1 MSAEQFGV
9 TESQLTEIRQWAT
22 YERRLKS
29 FKANCTLRT
38 FNEIF
43 GEAEGE
49 RLFVH
54 YRSTCDYQFPKF
66 LTYVTQEQ
74 KNKLLSYIVK
84 YVND

>member
-1 MSAEQFGV
+1 MSAEHYGV
-9 TESQLTEIRQWAT
+9 TEDQLKEIRQWAT

-49 RLFVH
+49 RLFGH
-54 YRSTCDYQFPKF
+54 YRGTCNYEFSKF

-74 KNKLLSYIVK
+74 KNEILSYIVK
-84 YVND
+84 NAKD